1 MDSVRGRSLG
11 TDHLLI
17 LVFLFVFFVLL
28 VLLVVFFFFVVVVR
42 RCRCAFVGAI
52 APSRGL
58 VVNILTLSVIAL
70 LGVALEIS
78 VIFVGLVVLVQEI
91 GRHDDGVEKRNVR

>member
-17 LVFLFVFFVLL
+17 LVFLFVFFVFF
-28 VLLVVFFFFVVVVR
+28 VLLVVLFFVVVVC

-58 VVNILTLSVIAL
+58 VVNILALSVFAL

-78 VIFVGLVVLVQEI
+78 VVFIGLVVLV
-91 GRHDDGVEKRNVR
+91 